1 MSYLSTLAARALD
14 QPQPIRPRLP
24 SLFEPAAGPRVNF
37 QELTVEK
44 RSQPEQHTSS
54 RSEERSNASQKSDA
68 VASTI
73 QPAKE
78 IGVSEPLAAQLTDRP
93 LSIKAVSG
101 FAQTSATQSEQAT
114 ENAIDR
120 STKPREIK
128 IAHEAA
134 SGHASLAVAS
144 SSVPDLIKP
153 TIQVAQ
159 AITIEQTNVVE
170 TAPDASNK
178 TERRES
184 KTHES
189 AEIRPQS
196 IVVKPE
202 VTAGV
207 SEPIPFEPQV
217 VAPDLSPSVRITIGR
232 VDVRAVM
239 PPAQSTVTIARQP
252 AMKALSLDEYLKQRN
267 GEHR

>member
-37 QELTVEK
+37 QELTVNK
-44 RSQPEQHTSS
+44 RSQPEQRAAS
-54 RSEERSNASQKSDA
+54 RSKKRSYASQKSDA
-68 VASTI
+68 VASPI
-73 QPAKE
+73 QPARE
-78 IGVSEPLAAQLTDRP
+78 IGVPEPIAAQLTDRP
-93 LSIKAVSG
+93 LSIKAVSE
-101 FAQTSATQSEQAT
+101 FTQTSATQSEQAT
-114 ENAIDR
+114 ENAIHR
-120 STKPREIK
+120 STKPR
-128 IAHEAA
+128 A
-134 SGHASLAVAS
+134 SETGDKTASDRASLAVTT
-144 SSVPDLIKP
+144 SSVPELIKP

-159 AITIEQTNVVE
+159 EITIEQTNVAE
-170 TAPDASNK
+170 SAPDAANK
-178 TERRES
+178 TESRES
-184 KTHES
+184 TTHEP
-189 AEIRPQS
+189 AEIRPQL

-202 VTAGV
+202 VTGGV

-217 VAPDLSPSVRITIGR
+217 VAPDLSPSVKITIGR